1 MGGWVITVAGIAILA
16 VLCDVIMPDGQT
28 RKYIKTVVGIIVTLV
43 MLQPIVNFVGG
54 GAALDLGYSQERYD
68 VELQQS
74 YLEMTGQKRLE
85 RERTELPAALDAR
98 GIDVTEIDVD
108 GKNKT
113 VVLQTGSTYSE
124 SNKRIIDG
132 LLKIYFDNYDITIK
146 WK

>member
-28 RKYIKTVVGIIVTLV
+28 RKYIKTVIGVIVTLV

-54 GAALDLGYSQERYD
+54 GAAVDLGWSQGDYD

-74 YLEMTGQKRLE
+74 YLEMSDQKRLE
-85 RERTELPAALDAR
+85 REISALTETLNAR
-98 GIDVTEIDVD
+98 GISVAEIDVD
-108 GKNKT
+108 RKNKT
-113 VVLQTGSTYSE
+113 VVLQTASAYSE
-124 SNKRIIDG
+124 SNKSIVYG
-132 LLKIYFDNYDITIK
+132 LLEIYFDNYEIIIK